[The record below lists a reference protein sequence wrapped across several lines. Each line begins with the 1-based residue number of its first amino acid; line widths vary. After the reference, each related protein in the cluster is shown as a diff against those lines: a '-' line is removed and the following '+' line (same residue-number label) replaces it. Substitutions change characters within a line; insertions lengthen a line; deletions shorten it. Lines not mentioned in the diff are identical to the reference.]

1 MMAAPMPITAPVRSH
16 TRVPLL
22 YALLGIFALILLT
35 AIGLAVRN
43 AAPTHSGTG
52 PVGSGQL
59 ARGQFPPDFTAKT
72 FDGKTLTLSSLRGKP
87 VLLNFFASWCT
98 SCRDELPA
106 IEEAYRAHKGEGFTV
121 VGINTLENGDG
132 VAFYRQLSLTFPA
145 VADPGM
151 PGKIGIAYHV
161 TAGLPVSVFLD
172 SQGRVDL
179 IHLGQLTR
187 NFIEQ
192 ELQRLQ

>member
-1 MMAAPMPITAPVRSH
+1 MSTTPVRNP
-16 TRVPLL
+16 TRVPLLL
-22 YALLGIFALILLT
+22 YALLGTIALLLLAAIALT
-35 AIGLAVRN
+35 ARN
-43 AAPTHSGTG
+43 TAPTQPSAVT
-52 PVGSGQL
+52 VGSGQV
-59 ARGQFPPDFTAKT
+59 ARGQLAPDFTART
-72 FDGKTLTLSSLRGKP
+72 FDGKPLTLSSLRGKP

-106 IEEAYRAHKGEGFTV
+106 IEEAYRAHKSEGFTV

-161 TAGLPVSVFLD
+161 TTGLPVSVFLD
-172 SQGRVDL
+172 SQGRVEL
-179 IHLGQLTR
+179 IRLGQLTR

>member
-1 MMAAPMPITAPVRSH
+1 MSTRRSRAPLRLYTLVGIVALVLLAAIV
-16 TRVPLL
+16 
-22 YALLGIFALILLT
+22 
-35 AIGLAVRN
+35 LAAKT
-43 AAPTHSGTG
+43 AAPTQPGAVT
-52 PVGSGQL
+52 VGSGQL
-59 ARGQFPPDFTAKT
+59 AKGQLAPDFTART

-161 TAGLPVSVFLD
+161 TTGLPVSVFLD

-179 IHLGQLTR
+179 IRLGQLTR
-187 NFIEQ
+187 NFIDQ

>member
-1 MMAAPMPITAPVRSH
+1 V
-16 TRVPLL
+16 
-22 YALLGIFALILLT
+22 LGIIALVLLA
-35 AIGLAVRN
+35 AIALAAKN
-43 AAPTHSGTG
+43 AASTQPGAVT
-52 PVGSGQL
+52 VGSGQL
-59 ARGQFPPDFTAKT
+59 ATGQFAPDFTAKA
-72 FDGKTLTLSSLRGKP
+72 FDGKPLTLSSLRGKP

-106 IEEAYRAHKGEGFTV
+106 VEEAYRAHKGEGFTV
-121 VGINTLENGDG
+121 LGVNTLENGDG

-161 TAGLPVSVFLD
+161 TTGLPVSVFLD

-179 IHLGQLTR
+179 IYVGQLTR
-187 NFIEQ
+187 SFIDQ

>member
-1 MMAAPMPITAPVRSH
+1 V
-16 TRVPLL
+16 
-22 YALLGIFALILLT
+22 LGIIALVLLA
-35 AIGLAVRN
+35 AIALAAKN
-43 AAPTHSGTG
+43 AASTQPGAVT
-52 PVGSGQL
+52 VGSGQL
-59 ARGQFPPDFTAKT
+59 ATGQFAPDFTARA
-72 FDGKTLTLSSLRGKP
+72 FDGKPLTLSSLRGKA

-106 IEEAYRAHKGEGFTV
+106 VEEAYRAHKSEGFTV
-121 VGINTLENGDG
+121 LGVNTLENGDG

-161 TAGLPVSVFLD
+161 TTGLPVSVFLD
-172 SQGRVDL
+172 SQGRIDL
-179 IHLGQLTR
+179 IYVGQLTR